1 MFPSPLSKH
10 YCHVDIQFWTF
21 SLPRKHFLPLRY
33 VLYQMCF
40 IMGDQGKT
48 HHKSLII
55 RSLFRV
61 SPGAALHRHAKL
73 STRRVTNWIS
83 FNNGAIKTLEPVC
96 PSSSQQPT
104 ELKPPARNQDR
115 GVTQPSL
122 SLVNRAREDLTV
134 TKKAPTRSFS
144 WLKWF

>member
-1 MFPSPLSKH
+1 
-10 YCHVDIQFWTF
+10 
-21 SLPRKHFLPLRY
+21 
-33 VLYQMCF
+33 MCF

-104 ELKPPARNQDR
+104 ELKPPARNQDP

-122 SLVNRAREDLTV
+122 SPRSIELATNLREDFTITEKAHTRARCYDLCTGI
-134 TKKAPTRSFS
+134 PISFLLTMFS
-144 WLKWF
+144 HQISIVSEV

>member
-1 MFPSPLSKH
+1 MRKYHNHFHPLYPSPLSKH

-21 SLPRKHFLPLRY
+21 SMPGNFLPLKY

-122 SLVNRAREDLTV
+122 SPVNRARN
-134 TKKAPTRSFS
+134 
-144 WLKWF
+144 

>member
-1 MFPSPLSKH
+1 
-10 YCHVDIQFWTF
+10 
-21 SLPRKHFLPLRY
+21 
-33 VLYQMCF
+33 MCF

-96 PSSSQQPT
+96 PAAASSRVKTPGT
-104 ELKPPARNQDR
+104 KPGPGCDTLPLVTCVGAGVVDARVVAVIVRGLPAVQLDHA
-115 GVTQPSL
+115 GLGDVDL
-122 SLVNRAREDLTV
+122 IFLVSAAARL
-134 TKKAPTRSFS
+134 P
-144 WLKWF
+144 